1 MQENIRSP
9 FPRVFRAAVK
19 DKVNMEVTHAS
30 VTVVSSVDIPG
41 SGNSAAIGSNGSKD
55 GKTRRAEAGKDEA
68 FSARIKVPLLRN
80 SKPLEKGEELFCFRE
95 QQSKRQ
101 LPHAEPITIAKL
113 QKAGTSL
120 PSSARR

>member
-41 SGNSAAIGSNGSKD
+41 EGKAVRVKIGEKCPS
-55 GKTRRAEAGKDEA
+55 GKDEA

-80 SKPLEKGEELFCFRE
+80 SKPLKKGEELFCFRE
-95 QQSKRQ
+95 QQAKRQ
-101 LPHAEPITIAKL
+101 LHAQPITIAKL
-113 QKAGTSL
+113 QKTGTSL